1 MNIICNIY
9 LILLLVDKCK
19 KKGLSIGVLNPKL

>member
-9 LILLLVDKCK
+9 LILLLVDKY